1 MGLAIDAGSTVPAK
15 SIVIRSPTTGYDA
28 EIYESAG
35 SPPSSLSG
43 WGQPV
48 AKLTDGGA
56 TETIRLP
63 GKSAKS
69 FLIWI
74 TRLPQAKDDPGQ
86 FQMEISDVRLTK

>member
-1 MGLAIDAGSTVPAK
+1 MIG
-15 SIVIRSPTTGYDA
+15 
-28 EIYESAG
+28 
-35 SPPSSLSG
+35 
-43 WGQPV
+43 
-48 AKLTDGGA
+48 
-56 TETIRLP
+56 LP